1 MTTDTAKYNADGSL
15 ASLSATYPGDTGD
28 TTDTAKYNADGSL
41 ASLSATY
48 PVDSERDGTVI
59 SEDPPTV
66 AAIPVRTDIWDEMS
80 ALRKAL
86 KANSRGYL
94 AQIAALTIGFCFF
107 VSVLVGTVVAMPVI
121 VLVSV
126 WDQLRKFFTDRKATK
141 EAASNLRVVQSGE
154 GE

>member
-1 MTTDTAKYNADGSL
+1 VEMTPVAAKYTADGSL
-15 ASLSATYPGDTGD
+15 ASLSSTH
-28 TTDTAKYNADGSL
+28 
-41 ASLSATY
+41 
-48 PVDSERDGTVI
+48 PVDSERDGAVI

-66 AAIPVRTDIWDEMS
+66 PAIPVRTDIWDEMS
-80 ALRKAL
+80 ALRKDL

-94 AQIAALTIGFCFF
+94 AKTLALTIGFCCF
-107 VSVLVGTVVAMPVI
+107 VSVLVGTVLAMPVI

-141 EAASNLRVVQSGE
+141 KVASDLRVVRGSE